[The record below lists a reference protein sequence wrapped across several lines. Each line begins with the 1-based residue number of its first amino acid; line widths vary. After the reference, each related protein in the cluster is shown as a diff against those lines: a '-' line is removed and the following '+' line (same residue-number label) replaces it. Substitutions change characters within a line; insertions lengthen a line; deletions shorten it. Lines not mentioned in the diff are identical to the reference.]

1 MALTPLLKR
10 VGWQKLSEELGNY
23 KVIEAITK
31 ENAVDTLKA
40 VCMAADDMLAEES
53 SVKLF
58 VPKHVLFD
66 YCEDYKST
74 TGAIPYNREYKQY
87 YVEGFDNVNIVP
99 LANKKN
105 SPFIHMTVK
114 RNMLVGVNQTGEEE
128 NVEVARFKAFV
139 LQFIATMFSVWSS
152 RVCPRSVCWWHPLT
166 VQPRSKKEVIWQQI
180 VRQRIFTSH

>member
-1 MALTPLLKR
+1 MCF
-10 VGWQKLSEELGNY
+10 S
-23 KVIEAITK
+23 
-31 ENAVDTLKA
+31 
-40 VCMAADDMLAEES
+40 
-53 SVKLF
+53 
-58 VPKHVLFD
+58 H

-139 LQFIATMFSVWSS
+139 LQFIATMFFGVEFES
-152 RVCPRSVCWWHPLT
+152 L
-166 VQPRSKKEVIWQQI
+166 SKERLLVASIDGTTPI
-180 VRQRIFTSH
+180 